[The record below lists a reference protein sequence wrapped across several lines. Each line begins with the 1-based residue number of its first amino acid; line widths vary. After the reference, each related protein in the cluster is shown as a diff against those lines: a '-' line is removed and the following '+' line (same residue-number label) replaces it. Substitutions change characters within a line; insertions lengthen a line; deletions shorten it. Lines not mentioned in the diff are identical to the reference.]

1 MEFKLECFELSGLT
15 FAAQSLAGT
24 AEVLRDYQLK
34 IISDDGAFSS
44 SW

>member
-15 FAAQSLAGT
+15 FATQSNVEGS
-24 AEVLRDYQLK
+24 EVLRDYQLK